1 MRYNKPLSIILLFMI
16 LLVVV
21 IQTSIFIAHEQNIYY
36 WDFNGYWRMWEEF
49 CATFPNEPI
58 NSIRT
63 VFHSIR
69 HDDYNSLPVAITSW
83 FYLFNLPSRLSYI
96 TSLAVMYLFP
106 TVILFH
112 LLCKRFS
119 DNHSFGWLLLS
130 CILPLTFVAFWA
142 PTLKGYPDISG
153 LIPIIAAL
161 LYVSSSDF
169 GDKVKIKKALV
180 TGLLLWSPFLLRRWY
195 AYTVVSLYISLPV
208 LNYFLYNNAKH
219 SFGRVAIIIKNFFV
233 AGIFSVLLTLIFQ
246 GALIKR
252 VIATDYATIY
262 SAYQSSLSHSI
273 ENLYNDI
280 GLYLFPFIII
290 GLLSIFRSK
299 DRNDKILIIFSAFN
313 LVFSFFLFTRT
324 QSPGVQHCLPFALW
338 ALIIA
343 TLGLKTLLHLATSK
357 TYQYSM
363 LIAVTG
369 LCFFINYTSLF
380 SAKQYTT
387 IDKLLPIKSL
397 PIHVDNFN
405 NYVTLVKNIE
415 SLTQGNE
422 KVTILSSS
430 SVLNDDMINTIS
442 YRKLTGKIA
451 YASQVDLRDGIN
463 IESLLSKYFVVAD
476 PIQTHLTPDGQRVIT
491 IPANEILSGDG
502 IGAAFRRIGPAYKLS
517 DGVTAYIYERT
528 RSYTD
533 KEIKNFFSLFY
544 KHYPQWE
551 QVYGKGLYY
560 PFLSASVV
568 VGDTWGKFTI
578 SDNGEIDAHPG
589 DNTPT
594 TAKWILTGVNTLV
607 FDSYNTTCSNADG
620 VDIKI
625 SNDEGK
631 SSNVYI
637 KNGSSGIM
645 DVEEFSGKESTI
657 EILKHEY
664 SACDSIKITAK

>member
-280 GLYLFPFIII
+280 GLYLFPFVII

-343 TLGLKTLLHLATSK
+343 TLGLKIVIASC
-357 TYQYSM
+357 YQQNLS
-363 LIAVTG
+363 I
-369 LCFFINYTSLF
+369 
-380 SAKQYTT
+380 
-387 IDKLLPIKSL
+387 
-397 PIHVDNFN
+397 FN
-405 NYVTLVKNIE
+405 AHCRHWF
-415 SLTQGNE
+415 
-422 KVTILSSS
+422 
-430 SVLNDDMINTIS
+430 M
-442 YRKLTGKIA
+442 
-451 YASQVDLRDGIN
+451 
-463 IESLLSKYFVVAD
+463 
-476 PIQTHLTPDGQRVIT
+476 
-491 IPANEILSGDG
+491 
-502 IGAAFRRIGPAYKLS
+502 
-517 DGVTAYIYERT
+517 
-528 RSYTD
+528 
-533 KEIKNFFSLFY
+533 FFSLTTLRY
-544 KHYPQWE
+544 LAQNNI
-551 QVYGKGLYY
+551 QRLTSCCLSNRCLY
-560 PFLSASVV
+560 
-568 VGDTWGKFTI
+568 T
-578 SDNGEIDAHPG
+578 
-589 DNTPT
+589 
-594 TAKWILTGVNTLV
+594 
-607 FDSYNTTCSNADG
+607 
-620 VDIKI
+620 
-625 SNDEGK
+625 
-631 SSNVYI
+631 
-637 KNGSSGIM
+637 
-645 DVEEFSGKESTI
+645 
-657 EILKHEY
+657 
-664 SACDSIKITAK
+664 

>member
-233 AGIFSVLLTLIFQ
+233 AGIFSVLLTLI
-246 GALIKR
+246 
-252 VIATDYATIY
+252 
-262 SAYQSSLSHSI
+262 
-273 ENLYNDI
+273 
-280 GLYLFPFIII
+280 
-290 GLLSIFRSK
+290 
-299 DRNDKILIIFSAFN
+299 
-313 LVFSFFLFTRT
+313 
-324 QSPGVQHCLPFALW
+324 
-338 ALIIA
+338 
-343 TLGLKTLLHLATSK
+343 
-357 TYQYSM
+357 
-363 LIAVTG
+363 
-369 LCFFINYTSLF
+369 
-380 SAKQYTT
+380 
-387 IDKLLPIKSL
+387 
-397 PIHVDNFN
+397 
-405 NYVTLVKNIE
+405 
-415 SLTQGNE
+415 
-422 KVTILSSS
+422 
-430 SVLNDDMINTIS
+430 
-442 YRKLTGKIA
+442 
-451 YASQVDLRDGIN
+451 
-463 IESLLSKYFVVAD
+463 
-476 PIQTHLTPDGQRVIT
+476 
-491 IPANEILSGDG
+491 
-502 IGAAFRRIGPAYKLS
+502 
-517 DGVTAYIYERT
+517 
-528 RSYTD
+528 
-533 KEIKNFFSLFY
+533 
-544 KHYPQWE
+544 
-551 QVYGKGLYY
+551 
-560 PFLSASVV
+560 
-568 VGDTWGKFTI
+568 
-578 SDNGEIDAHPG
+578 
-589 DNTPT
+589 
-594 TAKWILTGVNTLV
+594 
-607 FDSYNTTCSNADG
+607 
-620 VDIKI
+620 
-625 SNDEGK
+625 
-631 SSNVYI
+631 
-637 KNGSSGIM
+637 
-645 DVEEFSGKESTI
+645 
-657 EILKHEY
+657 
-664 SACDSIKITAK
+664 

>member
-1 MRYNKPLSIILLFMI
+1 
-16 LLVVV
+16 
-21 IQTSIFIAHEQNIYY
+21 
-36 WDFNGYWRMWEEF
+36 
-49 CATFPNEPI
+49 
-58 NSIRT
+58 
-63 VFHSIR
+63 
-69 HDDYNSLPVAITSW
+69 
-83 FYLFNLPSRLSYI
+83 
-96 TSLAVMYLFP
+96 MYLFP

-280 GLYLFPFIII
+280 GLYLFPFVII

-533 KEIKNFFSLFY
+533 KEIKNFFHFSTSITLNGNKY
-544 KHYPQWE
+544 M
-551 QVYGKGLYY
+551 GKG
-560 PFLSASVV
+560 
-568 VGDTWGKFTI
+568 FTI
-578 SDNGEIDAHPG
+578 RFFQQ
-589 DNTPT
+589 
-594 TAKWILTGVNTLV
+594 V
-607 FDSYNTTCSNADG
+607 
-620 VDIKI
+620 
-625 SNDEGK
+625 
-631 SSNVYI
+631 
-637 KNGSSGIM
+637 
-645 DVEEFSGKESTI
+645 
-657 EILKHEY
+657 
-664 SACDSIKITAK
+664 